1 MANTQNIPSGW
12 FDVTDARHPRWS
24 DASRRTITLDVLFGW
39 CRESGTYIPF
49 TASPDD
55 GEVHGRRL
63 FADAQTGKYG
73 EVAPP
78 PTATAK
84 AVQAEMAL
92 RIREATA
99 ALNALG
105 VRQETLQDALD
116 LGMGGDDTQVALDAI
131 GETVQAWKKYRVQ
144 VSQVPAQAAYP
155 QNVAWP
161 DAPEVTAENEAV
173 RGKADE

>member
-55 GEVHGRRL
+55 GEAHGRQL
-63 FADAQTGKYG
+63 FADAKAGEYG

-78 PTATAK
+78 PVQTAE
-84 AVQAEMAL
+84 AVLAEMAL
-92 RIREATA
+92 RIQRATTM
-99 ALNALG
+99 LNNLHT
-105 VRQETLQDALD
+105 RQETLQDALA
-116 LGMGGDDTQVALDAI
+116 LGMGDGGTQAALDAI
-131 GETVQAWKKYRVQ
+131 SATVQAWKIYRVR
-144 VSQVPAQAAYP
+144 VSQVPAQAGYP
-155 QNVAWP
+155 QAVVWPEEP
-161 DAPEVTAENEAV
+161 DAVSENDVAG
-173 RGKADE
+173 GKTDE

>member
-24 DASRRTITLDVLFGW
+24 DVSRRTITLDVLFGW

-55 GEVHGRRL
+55 GEAHGRQL
-63 FADAQTGKYG
+63 FADAKAGEYG

-78 PTATAK
+78 PAATAK

-99 ALNALG
+99 VLSALG
-105 VRQETLQDALD
+105 VRQETLEDAVD
-116 LGMGGDDTQVALDAI
+116 LGMVGDDALAGQDAI
-131 GETVQAWKKYRVQ
+131 RTAVKAWKTYRVR
-144 VSQVPAQAAYP
+144 VSQVPAQPGYP
-155 QNVAWP
+155 QNVGWP
-161 DAPEVTAENEAV
+161 DAPQSDSTGSDSGRAEV
-173 RGKADE
+173 

>member
-1 MANTQNIPSGW
+1 
-12 FDVTDARHPRWS
+12 
-24 DASRRTITLDVLFGW
+24 
-39 CRESGTYIPF
+39 
-49 TASPDD
+49 
-55 GEVHGRRL
+55 
-63 FADAQTGKYG
+63 
-73 EVAPP
+73 
-78 PTATAK
+78 
-84 AVQAEMAL
+84 MAL